1 MEHPT
6 CGVLESLE
14 TYHSSNGLEDQPH
27 GYNFAQE
34 KEEPFAWDILKEHI
48 QQSI

>member
-6 CGVLESLE
+6 
-14 TYHSSNGLEDQPH
+14 YRSSNGLEDQPH

-34 KEEPFAWDILKEHI
+34 KEELFAWDVLKEHI